1 MCPRVVG
8 GLYHT
13 CRLSIICVPLL
24 PGLASCRPCLQARA
38 ASKDP
43 VSDLTAAPLLALFVS
58 PELPSALFFHPFI
71 CLSIQPTNL
80 VEP

>member
-13 CRLSIICVPLL
+13 RRLSIICVPLL
-24 PGLASCRPCLQARA
+24 PELVSCLPHLQTRA
-38 ASKDP
+38 TSKDP
-43 VSDLTAAPLLALFVS
+43 VSDLTAAPLFMLFVS
-58 PELPSALFFHPFI
+58 PELPFALLFHPFI